1 MDHALSVTRMSA
13 PLPARVG
20 DPLVDVDTP
29 ALIVDLDALE
39 HNIQRMSEYAAR
51 AGVALRPHAKA
62 HKCAEISLRQMA
74 QGAVGVCSQKVS
86 EAEALVDAGV
96 SNVLISNEIIAP
108 RKLERLAT
116 LARRATISMC
126 VDDESIVPKID
137 AAAANAGVTIDVLV
151 EVDVGGRRCGQ
162 APGEP
167 AAQVARRVA
176 SSSHLRF
183 AGLQGYQ
190 GRAQHF
196 RPESERRQA
205 VEVGVAAIQSTIE
218 ALGRA
223 GLSCDTIT
231 GSGTGTYP
239 YESMS
244 GVYTEV
250 QPGSYVLM
258 DADYGRNTPRPD
270 FRNSLFVYTQVM
282 SATGRGHSV
291 VDAGLKAM
299 SFDEGMPLVAD
310 FPEIAYARV
319 SDEHGT
325 LDGEIPL
332 GTKLRLIPG
341 HCDPTVNLYDWCVAV
356 RNDRV
361 DALWPIVARG
371 AIL

>member
-1 MDHALSVTRMSA
+1 MAN
-13 PLPARVG
+13 PPAAVG

-29 ALIVDLDALE
+29 ALIIDLHALE
-39 HNIQRMSEYAAR
+39 HNIRRMADYAAR

-74 QGAVGVCSQKVS
+74 HGAVGVCSQKVS

-108 RKLERLAT
+108 RKLERLAA

-126 VDDESIVPKID
+126 VDDESIVPLLD
-137 AAAANAGVTIDVLV
+137 TAAANAGVTLDILV
-151 EVDVGGRRCGQ
+151 EVDVGGARCGQ
-162 APGEP
+162 PPGEP
-167 AAQVARRVA
+167 AARVARRVA
-176 SSSHLRF
+176 SASHLRF

-190 GRAQHF
+190 GRAQHL
-196 RPESERRQA
+196 RTETERRQA
-205 VEVGVAAIQSTIE
+205 IDAGVAAIRATIE
-218 ALGRA
+218 LLRRDGIA
-223 GLSCDTIT
+223 CDTVT

-239 YESMS
+239 LESLS

-270 FRNSLFVYTQVM
+270 FMNSLFVYTQVM

-310 FPEIAYARV
+310 YPGISYTRV

-361 DALWPIVARG
+361 EALWPIVARG

>member
-1 MDHALSVTRMSA
+1 MTT
-13 PLPARVG
+13 PPPPAAIG
-20 DPLVDVDTP
+20 DPLVEVDTP
-29 ALIVDLDALE
+29 SLIVDLDALE
-39 HNIQRMSEYAAR
+39 HNIRKMANDAAR

-62 HKCAEISLRQMA
+62 HKCAEIALRQMA

-108 RKLERLAT
+108 RKLERLAA
-116 LARRATISMC
+116 LARRATISTC
-126 VDDESIVPKID
+126 VDDETIVPLLNT
-137 AAAANAGVTIDVLV
+137 AAANAGVTLDVLV
-151 EVDVGGRRCGQ
+151 EVDVGGARCGQ
-162 APGEP
+162 PPGEP
-167 AAQVARRVA
+167 SARVARCVA
-176 SSSHLRF
+176 SAGHLRF

-190 GRAQHF
+190 GRAQHL
-196 RPESERRQA
+196 RTEAERQA
-205 VEVGVAAIQSTIE
+205 AIDTGVAAIRTTVETLKRDGIACE
-218 ALGRA
+218 
-223 GLSCDTIT
+223 TIT

-239 YESMS
+239 LESLS

-250 QPGSYVLM
+250 QPGSYALM
-258 DADYGRNTPRPD
+258 DADYGRNVPRPE

-310 FPEIAYARV
+310 YPRVSYARV

-325 LDGEIPL
+325 LDGDIPL

-341 HCDPTVNLYDWCVAV
+341 HCDPTMNLYDWCVAV

-361 DALWPIVARG
+361 EALWPIVARG
-371 AIL
+371 LIL

>member
-1 MDHALSVTRMSA
+1 MAN
-13 PLPARVG
+13 PPAAVG

-39 HNIQRMSEYAAR
+39 YNIRLMADYAAR

-62 HKCAEISLRQMA
+62 HKCAEIALRQMA
-74 QGAVGVCSQKVS
+74 HGAVGVCAQKVS

-96 SNVLISNEIIAP
+96 GNVLISNEIIAP
-108 RKLERLAT
+108 RKLEHMAA
-116 LARRATISMC
+116 LARRATISTC
-126 VDDESIVPKID
+126 VDDESIVPLLN
-137 AAAANAGVTIDVLV
+137 AAAANAGVTLDVLV
-151 EVDVGGRRCGQ
+151 EIDVGGARCGQ
-162 APGEP
+162 SPGRP
-167 AAQVARRVA
+167 AAHLAGRVA
-176 SSSHLRF
+176 SSPHLRF
-183 AGLQGYQ
+183 AGLQAYQ
-190 GRAQHF
+190 GRAQHI
-196 RPESERRQA
+196 RTVGERQLA
-205 VEVGVAAIQSTIE
+205 VDASVAAIRETIVE
-218 ALGRA
+218 LRRD
-223 GLSCDTIT
+223 GLPCDTVT
-231 GSGTGTYP
+231 GSGTGTYIFD
-239 YESMS
+239 SAS
-244 GVYTEV
+244 SVYTEV

-282 SATGRGHSV
+282 SATGRGHCV

-299 SFDEGMPLVAD
+299 SFDSGMPIVAD
-310 FPEIAYARV
+310 YPGIAYTRV

-341 HCDPTVNLYDWCVAV
+341 HCDPTVNLYNWVVAV

-361 DALWPIVARG
+361 EARWPIVARG

>member
-1 MDHALSVTRMSA
+1 MPPT
-13 PLPARVG
+13 PPAVVG
-20 DPLVDVDTP
+20 DTLADVDTP

-39 HNIQRMSEYAAR
+39 HNMREMAGYAAR

-74 QGAVGVCSQKVS
+74 LGAVGVCSQKVS

-108 RKLERLAT
+108 PKIERMAALAQ
-116 LARRATISMC
+116 RATIMTC
-126 VDDESIVPKID
+126 VDDASIVPLLD
-137 AAAANAGVTIDVLV
+137 AAAARAGVTLGVLV
-151 EVDVGGRRCGQ
+151 EVDVGGARCGQ
-162 APGEP
+162 LPGTP
-167 AAQVARRVA
+167 AAQLARRVA
-176 SSSHLRF
+176 ASSHLRF

-190 GRAQHF
+190 GRAQHI
-196 RPESERRQA
+196 RAEADRKRA
-205 VEVGVAAIQSTIE
+205 VEASVAALGETID
-218 ALGRA
+218 ALRRD
-223 GLSCDTIT
+223 GLACDLVT
-231 GSGTGTYP
+231 GGGTGTYLFDSASRA
-239 YESMS
+239 YNEI
-244 GVYTEV
+244 

-258 DADYGRNTPRPD
+258 DADYGRNAPRPE

-310 FPEIAYARV
+310 YPGVSYVRV
-319 SDEHGT
+319 SDEHGN
-325 LDGEIPL
+325 LDADMPL

-356 RNDRV
+356 RGERV
-361 DALWPIVARG
+361 EGLWPIVARG